1 MAKAAGRE
9 AVLKKNSTAIGG
21 VRVKNLTR
29 DTTPINVTDDDSD
42 GLQELLA
49 VAGMSVL
56 GFDVEGVLD
65 DTVLEAIAFSSS
77 ASQLLTD
84 LEFELNGGNSITGNF
99 FMTSYKQGMDY
110 KEATTFSAS
119 FTSSGAWTYA

>member
-1 MAKAAGRE
+1 
-9 AVLKKNSTAIGG
+9 
-21 VRVKNLTR
+21 
-29 DTTPINVTDDDSD
+29 
-42 GLQELLA
+42 
-49 VAGMSVL
+49 MSVL

>member
-1 MAKAAGRE
+1 MVKAAGRE

-29 DTTPINVTDDDSD
+29 DTTPIDVTDDDSD

-84 LEFELNGGNSITGNF
+84 LEFELNGGN
-99 FMTSYKQGMDY
+99 
-110 KEATTFSAS
+110 
-119 FTSSGAWTYA
+119 